1 MNIKD
6 NSIVGT
12 IIDYANIKFGME
24 IKPEE
29 ITQQLKDMSFSD
41 TLRLVD
47 AIKTEN
53 DELFSS
59 LVDLS
64 ALSEAGGYGTAA
76 TSQPSVAGTRQQN
89 TQAQQ
94 SIRSDKL
101 AVAKASQ
108 TPTGARTVAGSAK
121 QPTAVPRRPD
131 QTDPAQDQAAQT
143 ATQAAQ
149 NSQEID
155 RLKQLIK
162 GTR

>member
-64 ALSEAGGYGTAA
+64 ALSEAGGYGTASTA
-76 TSQPSVAGTRQQN
+76 QPSVAGIRQQN

-94 SIRSDKL
+94 SVRSDNL

-108 TPTGARTVAGSAK
+108 SSAGARTVAGSAK

-131 QTDPAQDQAAQT
+131 QADPAQDQVAQT
-143 ATQAAQ
+143 ATRAAK